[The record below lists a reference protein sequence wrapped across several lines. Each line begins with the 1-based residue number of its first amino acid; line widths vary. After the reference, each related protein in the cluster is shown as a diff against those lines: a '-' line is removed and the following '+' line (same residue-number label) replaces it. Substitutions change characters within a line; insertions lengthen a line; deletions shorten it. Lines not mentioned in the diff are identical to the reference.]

1 MLLNGLKNNENDHTF
16 ETHND
21 ENGITLIQKKKKKEN
36 RYTKNKK
43 IKKNWF
49 PKI

>member
-21 ENGITLIQKKKKKEN
+21 ENGITLIQKKKKK
-36 RYTKNKK
+36 K
-43 IKKNWF
+43 IGI
-49 PKI
+49 PKTRK